1 MMSAQ
6 TVITRK
12 KPALFTAVAMG
23 ALLAISGCASNQGAR
38 DYKSSEV
45 GQVTRIDEGTIVS
58 AEPIMIEG
66 REGYLGAA
74 TGAVIGGIAGS
85 QIGGGDDEKAIAGV
99 IGAVGGGIA
108 GRQVEKSATKKPGYR
123 YTIRLTKSGEL
134 ITIVQ
139 GGDVAMANGTPVYIQ
154 YGERARV
161 VPRDVGL
168 GY

>member
-85 QIGGGDDEKAIAGV
+85 QIGGGDDEKAIESARV
-99 IGAVGGGIA
+99 QKEHLEMDVQKMADEIKHA
-108 GRQVEKSATKKPGYR
+108 RTMLKSATKKHHTSEQKR
-123 YTIRLTKSGEL
+123 LDASHTHSLDVCVYT
-134 ITIVQ
+134 
-139 GGDVAMANGTPVYIQ
+139 YI
-154 YGERARV
+154 YI
-161 VPRDVGL
+161 
-168 GY
+168 YI